1 MSREASVGGSG
12 EASSNSGA
20 ATPSVASTTS
30 GTSDSKRLAVNAPG
44 NRSDPGWKHGIAV
57 DENPKKVQCKYCQKV
72 INGGIYR
79 LKHHLAGTQKDVGA
93 CKAVSDDVRKEMWKI
108 VSSLQENLI
117 KRAKEIEGRSSDSSP
132 LGQYEDEEVE
142 GAKRQRRE
150 IAKNSADLF
159 KKRGV
164 SSQTTIN
171 GIFKKN
177 LREEACQGIASFFY
191 NNAIP
196 FHVAKSDEFKKMLDL
211 VARHGIGFKP
221 PSYHEIRVKYLKQQ
235 VDCTK
240 EVIEQHKAFWKKMGC
255 TIMTDGWTDKRRR
268 TILNFLV
275 NSPMGTIFLKSIDA
289 SDISKTANKIFKLM
303 DEIVEEVGEENV
315 VQIVTDNAANYKAAG
330 EMLMGKRK
338 RLYWTPCAAHCIDLM
353 LEDFEKKIPIHK
365 ETIARGKKITTYIYS
380 KTALISLL
388 HHFTKEKDLIRLAT
402 TRFATSYLTLGCLND
417 NKGALIRMFT
427 SKEWKS
433 SQFAKTKDGKVI
445 ENVVMDKD
453 FWKSIIT
460 CLRSAY
466 PLIKVLRLVDSDEK
480 PAMGFIYEEMDR
492 AKEKIQAAFNG
503 IKKRSVRRPS
513 QYQEKSNRTMILAPL
528 VGIITSLMDAHSDSE
543 HKDLNDVVGVFANM
557 DCPATVCQC
566 LLGYNWT
573 AVLRG
578 DASPSK
584 LRKLEEFSSNLR
596 SRTETIEH
604 GVIGNYEEEN
614 CCCICYS
621 CDSDSMF
628 EPCHHMSC
636 HGCITRHL
644 LNGQRCFFCNAVVTN
659 VVKLKPRLG
668 SRGVGAEPWSANRDS

>member
-1 MSREASVGGSG
+1 MFLCSYTWLGNAGQIRRDRRKRNLVESCKIAWKRSGNRRLIRVQRFYAKCPLVFQDQKVDRSDQSNTAIVAATAVLRSSSATIVSFTYASVSSSLCAVGHVCGSRAAVAEEASVGGSG

-20 ATPSVASTTS
+20 VIPSVASTTS

-150 IAKNSADLF
+150 IAKNPADLF

-196 FHVAKSDEFKKMLDL
+196 SHVAKSDEFKKMLDL
-211 VARHGIGFKP
+211 VARH
-221 PSYHEIRVKYLKQQ
+221 
-235 VDCTK
+235 
-240 EVIEQHKAFWKKMGC
+240 
-255 TIMTDGWTDKRRR
+255 
-268 TILNFLV
+268 
-275 NSPMGTIFLKSIDA
+275 
-289 SDISKTANKIFKLM
+289 
-303 DEIVEEVGEENV
+303 
-315 VQIVTDNAANYKAAG
+315 
-330 EMLMGKRK
+330 
-338 RLYWTPCAAHCIDLM
+338 
-353 LEDFEKKIPIHK
+353 
-365 ETIARGKKITTYIYS
+365 
-380 KTALISLL
+380 
-388 HHFTKEKDLIRLAT
+388 EKDLIRPAT

-466 PLIKVLRLVDSDEK
+466 PLIKVLRLVDSYEK

-503 IKKRSVRRPS
+503 HGQSVTSSSLRCKQQTVPS
-513 QYQEKSNRTMILAPL
+513 PFEMHVAPL
-528 VGIITSLMDAHSDSE
+528 LASLR
-543 HKDLNDVVGVFANM
+543 
-557 DCPATVCQC
+557 
-566 LLGYNWT
+566 
-573 AVLRG
+573 RG
-578 DASPSK
+578 
-584 LRKLEEFSSNLR
+584 
-596 SRTETIEH
+596 
-604 GVIGNYEEEN
+604 
-614 CCCICYS
+614 
-621 CDSDSMF
+621 
-628 EPCHHMSC
+628 
-636 HGCITRHL
+636 
-644 LNGQRCFFCNAVVTN
+644 N
-659 VVKLKPRLG
+659 VVVEALLQDAIDSGTSNKSFLLILLLHSVLSS
-668 SRGVGAEPWSANRDS
+668 SRYSVYSYWC

>member
-142 GAKRQRRE
+142 GAKRQRQE
-150 IAKNSADLF
+150 IAKNPADLF
-159 KKRGV
+159 KKRDV

-177 LREEACQGIASFFY
+177 LREEACQGIVSFFY
-191 NNAIP
+191 NNVIP

-211 VARHGIGFKP
+211 VARH
-221 PSYHEIRVKYLKQQ
+221 
-235 VDCTK
+235 
-240 EVIEQHKAFWKKMGC
+240 
-255 TIMTDGWTDKRRR
+255 
-268 TILNFLV
+268 
-275 NSPMGTIFLKSIDA
+275 
-289 SDISKTANKIFKLM
+289 
-303 DEIVEEVGEENV
+303 
-315 VQIVTDNAANYKAAG
+315 
-330 EMLMGKRK
+330 
-338 RLYWTPCAAHCIDLM
+338 
-353 LEDFEKKIPIHK
+353 
-365 ETIARGKKITTYIYS
+365 
-380 KTALISLL
+380 
-388 HHFTKEKDLIRLAT
+388 EKDLIRPAT

-503 IKKRSVRRPS
+503 IKKR
-513 QYQEKSNRTMILAPL
+513 
-528 VGIITSLMDAHSDSE
+528 
-543 HKDLNDVVGVFANM
+543 
-557 DCPATVCQC
+557 
-566 LLGYNWT
+566 
-573 AVLRG
+573 
-578 DASPSK
+578 
-584 LRKLEEFSSNLR
+584 
-596 SRTETIEH
+596 
-604 GVIGNYEEEN
+604 
-614 CCCICYS
+614 
-621 CDSDSMF
+621 
-628 EPCHHMSC
+628 
-636 HGCITRHL
+636 
-644 LNGQRCFFCNAVVTN
+644 
-659 VVKLKPRLG
+659 
-668 SRGVGAEPWSANRDS
+668 